1 MLFALLACHQPLLDV
16 QATGGGVG
24 VECSPMEA
32 NNPGVGNFLYQS
44 SHQFSATASV
54 TLTTD
59 IGPSYLSV
67 FPVHFAVVTNGYFFP
82 LLSLPLEGGK
92 KFKPLSTFL

>member
-32 NNPGVGNFLYQS
+32 NNPGVGYFYISLHINFLLQ
-44 SHQFSATASV
+44 
-54 TLTTD
+54 
-59 IGPSYLSV
+59 
-67 FPVHFAVVTNGYFFP
+67 
-82 LLSLPLEGGK
+82 LL
-92 KFKPLSTFL
+92 